1 MTVSLLSRIHFCVC
15 RVIKNTDSCKRY
27 CYFDNIT
34 HYSIDIRYTCYFFQ
48 WKSGFLS
55 LGGYK
60 PINNLHFTY
69 HTKKQSF
76 SMTTSELLAIKSFN
90 RYQPS
95 ILSPPWTHQLRQR
108 DAWCHILSPRVEQNY
123 YFSRQGDSN
132 VLLASLPEG
141 IVSMVQHTRVW
152 GMSRYVTHL
161 LKS

>member
-15 RVIKNTDSCKRY
+15 RVIRNTDSCKRY

-34 HYSIDIRYTCYFFQ
+34 HYSIDKRYSCYFFQ

-69 HTKKQSF
+69 HTKKQPF

-90 RYQPS
+90 RYPYLDTFSS
-95 ILSPPWTHQLRQR
+95 IIPPPRKRGDSESLFLSTT
-108 DAWCHILSPRVEQNY
+108 RVEQNY
-123 YFSRQGDSN
+123 CFSRQGESN
-132 VLLASLPEG
+132 VLLASVSLIIIGLPGG
-141 IVSMVQHTRVW
+141 ICATLRN
-152 GMSRYVTHL
+152 
-161 LKS
+161 